1 MPCSDFGYD
10 KYKKQMLMKRSLPL
24 SNLVILITA
33 VILATGVSSGQTQL
47 PEVSKDVSVVNP
59 DSITTN
65 FAQKIKLYPVPVISD
80 LYIDNMVNVTRI
92 EIFDVMGNKHISETC
107 DNQDHLSIPVSQ
119 LPRGIY
125 FIRFITPGSSSI
137 KRFTKE

>member
-1 MPCSDFGYD
+1 
-10 KYKKQMLMKRSLPL
+10 MKRSLPL

-33 VILATGVSSGQTQL
+33 VILATGVISGQTPL
-47 PEVSKDVSVVNP
+47 TEVSKDAHTVNP
-59 DSITTN
+59 DSIKTN

-80 LYIDNMVNVTRI
+80 LYIDNIVNVTRI

-125 FIRFITPGSSSI
+125 FIRFTTPDSSAI

>member
-1 MPCSDFGYD
+1 
-10 KYKKQMLMKRSLPL
+10 MKRLLPL
-24 SNLVILITA
+24 SNFVILITA
-33 VILATGVSSGQTQL
+33 AILATGVASGQTPL
-47 PEVSKDVSVVNP
+47 PEVSKDAGTVTP
-59 DSITTN
+59 DSITLSV
-65 FAQKIKLYPVPVISD
+65 AQKIKLYPVPVISD
-80 LYIDNMVNVTRI
+80 LFIDNIVNVTRI

-125 FIRFITPGSSSI
+125 FIRFITPSSSAI

>member
-1 MPCSDFGYD
+1 
-10 KYKKQMLMKRSLPL
+10 MKRLLPL

-33 VILATGVSSGQTQL
+33 AILATGVASGQTPL
-47 PEVSKDVSVVNP
+47 TELSKDAGTVAP
-59 DSITTN
+59 DSITLSV
-65 FAQKIKLYPVPVISD
+65 AQKIKLYPVPVISD
-80 LYIDNMVNVTRI
+80 LFIDNIVNVTRI

-107 DNQDHLSIPVSQ
+107 DNQDHLRIPVSQ

>member
-1 MPCSDFGYD
+1 
-10 KYKKQMLMKRSLPL
+10 MLMKRSLPL

-33 VILATGVSSGQTQL
+33 AILANGVTSGQTPL
-47 PEVSKDVSVVNP
+47 TDVSKDANTINP
-59 DSITTN
+59 DSITVS

-80 LYIDNMVNVTRI
+80 LYIDNIVNVTRI

-107 DNQDHLSIPVSQ
+107 DHQDHLSMPVSQ

-125 FIRFITPGSSSI
+125 FIRFTTPGSSAI

>member
-1 MPCSDFGYD
+1 
-10 KYKKQMLMKRSLPL
+10 MKRSLPL

-33 VILATGVSSGQTQL
+33 AILTTGVASGQTPL
-47 PEVSKDVSVVNP
+47 TDILKDANTVNP
-59 DSITTN
+59 DSVTLS

-80 LYIDNMVNVTRI
+80 LYIDNIVNVTRI

-107 DNQDHLSIPVSQ
+107 DNQDHLRIPVSQ

-125 FIRFITPGSSSI
+125 FIRFTTPGSSAI
-137 KRFTKE
+137 RRFTKE

>member
-1 MPCSDFGYD
+1 
-10 KYKKQMLMKRSLPL
+10 MLMKRSLPL
-24 SNLVILITA
+24 YDFVILITA
-33 VILATGVSSGQTQL
+33 IILATGVASGQAPLT
-47 PEVSKDVSVVNP
+47 EVSKDIKAVNP
-59 DSITTN
+59 DSITVS

-80 LYIDNMVNVTRI
+80 LFIDNIVNVTRI

-107 DNQDHLSIPVSQ
+107 DNQDHLRIPVSQ

-125 FIRFITPGSSSI
+125 FIRFFTPGSTAI

>member
-1 MPCSDFGYD
+1 
-10 KYKKQMLMKRSLPL
+10 MKRLLPL

-33 VILATGVSSGQTQL
+33 AILATGVASGQTPL
-47 PEVSKDVSVVNP
+47 TEVSKDAATVAP
-59 DSITTN
+59 DSITLSV
-65 FAQKIKLYPVPVISD
+65 APKIKLYPVPVISD
-80 LYIDNMVNVTRI
+80 LFIDNIVNVTRI

-107 DNQDHLSIPVSQ
+107 DNQDHLRIPVSQ

>member
-1 MPCSDFGYD
+1 
-10 KYKKQMLMKRSLPL
+10 MLMKRSLPL
-24 SNLVILITA
+24 SDFVILITA
-33 VILATGVSSGQTQL
+33 IILATGVASGQAPLT
-47 PEVSKDVSVVNP
+47 EVSKDVKAVNP
-59 DSITTN
+59 DSITVS

-80 LYIDNMVNVTRI
+80 LFIDNIVNVTRI

-125 FIRFITPGSSSI
+125 FIRFFTPGSTAI

>member
-1 MPCSDFGYD
+1 
-10 KYKKQMLMKRSLPL
+10 MKRLLPL

-33 VILATGVSSGQTQL
+33 AILATGIASGQTPL
-47 PEVSKDVSVVNP
+47 TEVSKDAATVAP
-59 DSITTN
+59 DSITLSV
-65 FAQKIKLYPVPVISD
+65 APKIKLYPVPVISD
-80 LYIDNMVNVTRI
+80 LFIDNIVNVTRI

-107 DNQDHLSIPVSQ
+107 DNQDHLRIPVSQ

-125 FIRFITPGSSSI
+125 FIRFITPGSTSI

>member
-1 MPCSDFGYD
+1 
-10 KYKKQMLMKRSLPL
+10 MLMKRSLPL
-24 SNLVILITA
+24 YDFVILITA
-33 VILATGVSSGQTQL
+33 IILATGAASGQAPLT
-47 PEVSKDVSVVNP
+47 EVSKDAKIVNP
-59 DSITTN
+59 DSITVS

-80 LYIDNMVNVTRI
+80 LFIDNIVNVTRI

-125 FIRFITPGSSSI
+125 FIRFFTPGSTAI

>member
-1 MPCSDFGYD
+1 
-10 KYKKQMLMKRSLPL
+10 MKRLLPL

-33 VILATGVSSGQTQL
+33 AILATGVASGQT
-47 PEVSKDVSVVNP
+47 PITEVSKDAGTVAP
-59 DSITTN
+59 DSITLSV
-65 FAQKIKLYPVPVISD
+65 APKIKLYPVPVISD
-80 LYIDNMVNVTRI
+80 LFIDNIVNVTRI

-107 DNQDHLSIPVSQ
+107 DNQDHLRIPVSQ

-125 FIRFITPGSSSI
+125 FIRFITPVSTSI